1 MTKAVLPNS
10 FEHALRRVL
19 LILGEAGAEEAI
31 LRGTGVRRSASLL
44 RKCADADDQRHQI
57 QLRYAS
63 ALDMACV
70 AKGHL
75 PPLLE
80 AQKRLVAAYLA
91 DGRDG
96 VADAADLSRS
106 LLDLQATLGGL
117 AAILRAS
124 AAPEGGPLREV
135 DRLAIFRALET
146 LIEQAG
152 ALERRV
158 CPPTL
163 DQRRPA
169 PQPRRLRPR

>member
-44 RKCADADDQRHQI
+44 RKCADADDHRHQV

-80 AQKRLVAAYLA
+80 AQKRLVAASLA
-91 DGRDG
+91 DGQDG
-96 VADAADLSRS
+96 VAEDADLARS
-106 LLDLQATLGGL
+106 LLDLQVTLGGI
-117 AAILRAS
+117 AAILH
-124 AAPEGGPLREV
+124 AATAPAGGPLREV
-135 DRLAIFRALET
+135 DRLAIFKALET

-163 DQRRPA
+163 NRRPPA
-169 PQPRRLRPR
+169 QPRQLRR

>member
-31 LRGTGVRRSASLL
+31 LCGTGVRRSASLL
-44 RKCADADDQRHQI
+44 RKCADVDDHRHQI

-80 AQKRLVAAYLA
+80 AQKRLVAASLA
-91 DGRDG
+91 DG
-96 VADAADLSRS
+96 
-106 LLDLQATLGGL
+106 Q
-117 AAILRAS
+117 AIL
-124 AAPEGGPLREV
+124 EN
-135 DRLAIFRALET
+135 
-146 LIEQAG
+146 
-152 ALERRV
+152 
-158 CPPTL
+158 
-163 DQRRPA
+163 
-169 PQPRRLRPR
+169 